1 MQRTA
6 AHYIYAQHK
15 IWRMHYVETDDAGQ
29 FTGIYP
35 LEEEIAGTAFYDGLL
50 VVVPQASEWFNRT
63 SFSIPATSTGDST
76 VACVAR
82 ELNRLLP
89 AQLSAGETVS
99 LYLLNRMH
107 FSAPELGTDNC
118 SCNGHIQRL

>member
-1 MQRTA
+1 
-6 AHYIYAQHK
+6 
-15 IWRMHYVETDDAGQ
+15 MHYVETDDAGQ

-35 LEEEIAGTAFYDGLL
+35 LEEEIAGTAFYNGLL

-63 SFSIPATSTGDST
+63 VFSIPVTSTDDSP
-76 VACVAR
+76 VACVGQ
-82 ELNRLLP
+82 ELKRLLP
-89 AQLSAGETVS
+89 AQLSAGETVT

-107 FSAPELGTDNC
+107 FSTPELGTNNC